1 MGLCGLDI
9 VTTNICCNVEACIG
23 SQNFSPI
30 DQSYKSVVMWR
41 LVSAVKIFHPSTNPI
56 SLKIYSKR
64 NPFQKEI
71 LVNLLLFTHS
81 RVVFFCKSKEEN
93 NQYLSII
100 NQSANK

>member
-1 MGLCGLDI
+1 MPPIPPPKGIQSTEISHLMEASEGLCGLDI

-56 SLKIYSKR
+56 SLNWFI
-64 NPFQKEI
+64 
-71 LVNLLLFTHS
+71 V
-81 RVVFFCKSKEEN
+81 C
-93 NQYLSII
+93 
-100 NQSANK
+100 